1 MQDECYNIIFR
12 KKIYTSLAELQL
24 DVDIGCILTID
35 LDRIQVNI
43 AMVRHLCKPFFDSM
57 HIAYQKNIDSIK
69 QDADFG
75 FDFVNSSVS

>member
-1 MQDECYNIIFR
+1 MSPICPPNNENWYYNRSRPHSGKYCYPMQ
-12 KKIYTSLAELQL
+12 T
-24 DVDIGCILTID
+24 
-35 LDRIQVNI
+35 
-43 AMVRHLCKPFFDSM
+43 FFDSM